1 MILLLIV
8 ALLAFAII
16 GVATAGNNKGDYN
29 DFEAKY
35 SKHNLKIVS
44 GDYPC
49 CDCSYFY
56 DGKIDSYPFVP
67 NEERPHPPCCRNKH
81 RCLEDKSKCYIHDNL

>member
-8 ALLAFAII
+8 ALLAVAII
-16 GVATAGNNKGDYN
+16 GIATTGDN
-29 DFEAKY
+29 SHSDFEIKY
-35 SKHNLKIVS
+35 SKHNLKIVN

-67 NEERPHPPCCRNKH
+67 NKERPHPPCCINKN
-81 RCLEDKSKCYIHDNL
+81 RCLEDKSKCYVHDTL